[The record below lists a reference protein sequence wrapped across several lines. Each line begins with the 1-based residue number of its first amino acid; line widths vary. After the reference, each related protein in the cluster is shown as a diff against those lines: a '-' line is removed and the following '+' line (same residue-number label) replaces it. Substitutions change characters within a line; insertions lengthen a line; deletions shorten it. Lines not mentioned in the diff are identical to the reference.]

1 MAETIAKLRVPEIIG
16 NDRLLRELL
25 LNQNTGRAICIIGEA
40 GTGKTVAVENFAE
53 QGKFEKYFEVKL
65 AGCSSEDK

>member
-40 GTGKTVAVENFAE
+40 GTGKTAAIEKFGE
-53 QGKFEKYFEVKL
+53 QFDKYIEVKL